1 MRCSNI
7 GETELWGEKYR
18 NYLCSGTTSF
28 FRKLTL
34 FVLHSE
40 YMAYKN
46 GILVADLHTIEP
58 YVFEEERITYK
69 KLVELLKKA
78 KSDDT
83 KVVRYAFSLGPLV
96 QVLTPE
102 PEVFRKV
109 FRVEE
114 AGMLSWVVMG
124 RQAVKYV
131 DSVIA
136 AFGIEKAAQTLM
148 YFFDCV
154 SKKYLEEFQ
163 QR

>member
-7 GETELWGEKYR
+7 GETELWGDRYR

-28 FRKLTL
+28 FRRLIL
-34 FVLHSE
+34 LVQHSE
-40 YMAYKN
+40 SMDYKN
-46 GILVADLHTIEP
+46 GVLVVDFHTIEP
-58 YVFEEERITYK
+58 YVSEEKRITYK
-69 KLVELLKKA
+69 KLIELLKKA
-78 KSDDT
+78 KSDGT

-102 PEVFRKV
+102 LDVFRKV

-114 AGMLSWVVMG
+114 VGMQSWLIMG

-154 SKKYLEEFQ
+154 TKKYLEEFQ
-163 QR
+163 QK

>member
-1 MRCSNI
+1 MD
-7 GETELWGEKYR
+7 
-18 NYLCSGTTSF
+18 
-28 FRKLTL
+28 
-34 FVLHSE
+34 
-40 YMAYKN
+40 YKN
-46 GILVADLHTIEP
+46 GVLVVDFHTIEP
-58 YVFEEERITYK
+58 YVSEEKRITYK
-69 KLVELLKKA
+69 KLIELLKKA
-78 KSDDT
+78 KSDGT

-102 PEVFRKV
+102 LDVFRKV

-114 AGMLSWVVMG
+114 VGMQSWLIMG

-154 SKKYLEEFQ
+154 TKKYLEEFQ
-163 QR
+163 QK